1 MTKNSDTEL
10 SNKIDELQQQNSLMH
25 KELHA
30 FTNKSL
36 PETVPNSSSTY
47 VNKLKEITTIIFKP
61 KNIMQTTAKTKSDPA
76 NSDLEIK

>member
-1 MTKNSDTEL
+1 
-10 SNKIDELQQQNSLMH
+10 MH

-47 VNKLKEITTIIFKP
+47 ANKLKEMTTIIFKP
-61 KNIMQTTAKTKSDPA
+61 KNIMQSTAKTKSDPI
-76 NSDLEIK
+76 NSDLEITDVRMIRNGGLVVKTSNADDLKK